1 MTQPNLLD
9 LAKQGDPRAI
19 TGLLNRSLQPKG
31 ITAKVSDRSGALH
44 VLLEAASAPNQ
55 ASAIRFIEQGLSKL
69 GLPSQTVTVYA
80 RQEGN
85 SDVAW
90 QESFALA
97 GVDPLVG
104 QPAVGQPAVGQP
116 AVGQP
121 AVGQPVQD
129 DLSFD
134 SSNDNFS
141 VDAPSEPE
149 DALSFSD
156 DEPAPNFGFDLNAPI
171 DSSTDYSPTDY
182 SPLDYSATNYGP
194 VDASDEFGF
203 EPGSPFA
210 VAAAYGALDDVEE
223 DGPTSS
229 PFAAYDPTYEGISIE
244 EPASSPFA
252 APSIYDTLNTAP
264 DTIAFA
270 PPDHPETGFSMPDIS
285 AATPNLQMPTS
296 TSGEPTIVE
305 PPSMGTSIGTSM
317 GLGAMGAGV
326 VAGAAAMAGNAAS
339 TASKTVGGAASAASQ
354 FTFGDLDL
362 DHRPRPG
369 AAAPPPPPK
378 AMPEV
383 GFVDSS
389 HGEPT
394 LIVDNSDEEMGLD
407 DDDPDSD
414 ILMSLWGEMD
424 DDSIEDDLID
434 ASAEAERAPGLRS
447 GMGEGS
453 SGLLDDRPVTVVG
466 EPRLSKG
473 GNLKWLIVFPIA
485 ALLGLGSAAVS
496 GKLGPVLAGVPVLGQ
511 FFGGQE
517 PGLIEASNTLKSVP
531 EEPVEASSPTPSL
544 PKPTHSAGHS
554 GITKPVEKPVEK
566 PADKPVEKP
575 ADKPVEKPAD
585 KPADKP
591 MESAKPAPGAVS
603 FYNGVKLAT
612 QAATLAQTAKGPQEW
627 TTVAGKWQEAAQLM
641 EEVPASFDRATIA
654 KQKVAEYQKNATIA
668 QTRAK

>member
-31 ITAKVSDRSGALH
+31 ITAKVSDRSGSLH

-85 SDVAW
+85 PDVAW
-90 QESFALA
+90 QESFELANLELAHLDRALA
-97 GVDPLVG
+97 T
-104 QPAVGQPAVGQP
+104 
-116 AVGQP
+116 
-121 AVGQPVQD
+121 D

-134 SSNDNFS
+134 SSN

-156 DEPAPNFGFDLNAPI
+156 DEPAINFGFDLNAPI
-171 DSSTDYSPTDY
+171 DPSTDYSPIDYSPTDY
-182 SPLDYSATNYGP
+182 SATDYTPVNYGQ
-194 VDASDEFGF
+194 VDASDDFGF

-229 PFAAYDPTYEGISIE
+229 PFAAYDPTYEGISVE

-252 APSIYDTLNTAP
+252 GPSIYDTLNTAP

-270 PPDHPETGFSMPDIS
+270 PPDRPETGFSMPDIS

-296 TSGEPTIVE
+296 TSGEPTIAE
-305 PPSMGTSIGTSM
+305 PPSMGLGGM
-317 GLGAMGAGV
+317 GVMGAGV
-326 VAGAAAMAGNAAS
+326 VAGAAAGAAAMASNAAS
-339 TASKTVGGAASAASQ
+339 TASKTMSGAAAGAASQ

-369 AAAPPPPPK
+369 AAPPPPPK
-378 AMPEV
+378 AMPDV
-383 GFVDSS
+383 SFVDSS

-434 ASAEAERAPGLRS
+434 ASAEAERAPGIRS
-447 GMGEGS
+447 GDGS

-466 EPRLSKG
+466 EPRAAKG

-517 PGLIEASNTLKSVP
+517 PGLIEASNTIKSAP
-531 EEPVEASSPTPSL
+531 DKPTDEPAPTKTPTPA
-544 PKPTHSAGHS
+544 HSAGHQATS
-554 GITKPVEKPVEK
+554 KPVEK

-585 KPADKP
+585 KPVEK
-591 MESAKPAPGAVS
+591 SAKPVPGALS

-641 EEVPASFDRATIA
+641 EDVPATFDRATIA

>member
-31 ITAKVSDRSGALH
+31 ITAKVSDRSGSLH

-85 SDVAW
+85 PDVAW
-90 QESFALA
+90 QESFELANLELANLDRALA
-97 GVDPLVG
+97 N
-104 QPAVGQPAVGQP
+104 
-116 AVGQP
+116 
-121 AVGQPVQD
+121 D

-134 SSNDNFS
+134 SPS
-141 VDAPSEPE
+141 VDAPSEAE

-171 DSSTDYSPTDY
+171 DDASV
-182 SPLDYSATNYGP
+182 DYSATDYSATDYSAIDYAP
-194 VDASDEFGF
+194 TDYASVESSDFGF
-203 EPGSPFA
+203 EPDSPFA
-210 VAAAYGALDDVEE
+210 VGAAYGALDDVEE

-270 PPDHPETGFSMPDIS
+270 SPDQPELGFSMPDIN
-285 AATPNLQMPTS
+285 AATPNLQMQ
-296 TSGEPTIVE
+296 TSGSSEPTIVE
-305 PPSMGTSIGTSM
+305 PPSAPLGMGV
-317 GLGAMGAGV
+317 MGAAAGV
-326 VAGAAAMAGNAAS
+326 MAGTAAMAGKAAS
-339 TASKTVGGAASAASQ
+339 TASKTVAGAAAGASQ

-362 DHRPRPG
+362 DRPRTG
-369 AAAPPPPPK
+369 AAAPPPPPPPK
-378 AMPEV
+378 TMPHAD
-383 GFVDSS
+383 FIDSS
-389 HGEPT
+389 HGEAT
-394 LIVDNSDEEMGLD
+394 LIVDNSDEEMGVD
-407 DDDPDSD
+407 DEDPDSD

-434 ASAEAERAPGLRS
+434 ASAEAERSPGI
-447 GMGEGS
+447 G
-453 SGLLDDRPVTVVG
+453 SGLGERASALMDDRPVTVVG

-473 GNLKWLIVFPIA
+473 GNLNWLIVFPIA
-485 ALLGLGSAAVS
+485 ALLGLGSAAFF

-511 FFGGQE
+511 FFGGSE
-517 PGLIEASNTLKSVP
+517 SGLVEASNTIKSTSNP
-531 EEPVEASSPTPSL
+531 PIEPSGNPKTPTPS
-544 PKPTHSAGHS
+544 PSTGDKGS
-554 GITKPVEKPVEK
+554 ENPVEK

-575 ADKPVEKPAD
+575 ADKPIEKPVEKPAD
-585 KPADKP
+585 QPA
-591 MESAKPAPGAVS
+591 AKPVPGAVA

-612 QAATLAQTAKGPQEW
+612 QAAALAQTAKGPQEW

-641 EEVPASFDRATIA
+641 EEVPETFDRATIA
-654 KQKVAEYQKNATIA
+654 QQKVVEYQKNATIA
-668 QTRAK
+668 QSRAK